1 MSADQSVA
9 KPRSGFYF
17 VSACVLAALI
27 LLSFP
32 QTYFLPM
39 ASGTKSFTL
48 LRHLHG
54 LAFFAFA
61 ALFVWQA
68 WLVRRRGIVRHREW
82 GTFGASLAGMMLVL
96 GPWLTIVAIED
107 RMTQKMPRP
116 YEFALYNL
124 VDIVLFCGLIGWSI
138 REAYRRLDWHRHF
151 AFAAMLGLL
160 GPAWSRWVMQ
170 LPYGFPLLDMSPSL
184 FADIGLVA
192 LAIHDRRT
200 NGQVHPATVIAAAIM
215 VPLHIATPLVSRSDW
230 WAGLA
235 PRLFGFS

>member
-1 MSADQSVA
+1 MSADQSAA
-9 KPRSGFYF
+9 KRRSGFYF
-17 VSACVLAALI
+17 VSACAIAALI

-54 LAFFAFA
+54 LAFFAFT

-68 WLVRRRGIVRHREW
+68 WLVRRRGIARHREW
-82 GTFGASLAGMMLVL
+82 GTFGAALVGMMLVL
-96 GPWLTIVAIED
+96 GPWLAVIAIEE
-107 RMTQKMPRP
+107 RMAQKMVRP

-124 VDIVLFCGLIGWSI
+124 VDIALFCGLMGWSI
-138 REAYRRLDWHRHF
+138 REAFRRLDWHRHL

-170 LPYGFPLLDMSPSL
+170 LPYGFPWLDMSSNV
-184 FADIGLVA
+184 FADLGLVA

-200 NGQVHPATVIAAAIM
+200 DGRVHSATVIAAAVM
-215 VPLHIATPLVSRSDW
+215 VPLHIATPWLSRSDW
-230 WAGLA
+230 WSVVA
-235 PRLFGFS
+235 PPLFGFS